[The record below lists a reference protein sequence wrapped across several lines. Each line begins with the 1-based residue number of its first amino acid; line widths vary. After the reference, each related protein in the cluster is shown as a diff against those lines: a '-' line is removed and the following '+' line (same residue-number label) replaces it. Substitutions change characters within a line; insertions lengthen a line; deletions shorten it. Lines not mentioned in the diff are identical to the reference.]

1 MTTMEENLLVIRQLR
16 KNVEEYRCGKFCK
29 EETFF
34 RKIVEVRRS
43 VLEWAHDIV
52 YILRDKKFKGY
63 ETLDFSFSLTLPTDL
78 ESFELR
84 EFETE
89 RFKTIIIMQTKLM
102 STSGNDIDLEPEEV
116 KVQMEL
122 LRDVIVDFS
131 VAIEILKVHYKI
143 EENFD
148 IMKVKI

>member
-16 KNVEEYRCGKFCK
+16 KNVQEYRCGNFCK

-63 ETLDFSFSLTLPTDL
+63 ENLDFSFSLTLPKDL

-102 STSGNDIDLEPEEV
+102 SASGIDIDLEPEEV
-116 KVQMEL
+116 KIQMEL